1 MVILH
6 PETQRGKG
14 RISYLVQRNICHKLV
29 VDFVTQTW
37 DRGES
42 NSMSWLTGKGRW
54 SERKDER
61 LGSAAAQLSRIET
74 VAEGVH
80 KILSLFLW
88 HNCTFSCFSLFQM
101 RFSLKE
107 PRGSFQSHDSF
118 MTFIIPANILVTQS
132 VKNLPVVEETWVW
145 FLGQEDPIEKDMA
158 THSSVLAWKFPW
170 TEEPGGLQS
179 MGSEEL
185 GTT

>member
-145 FLGQEDPIEKDMA
+145 LLGQEDPIEKDIA